1 MIISDLNIILPEI
14 ILSVYAM
21 LALVGAVYT
30 AKDALSEEIQ
40 NATIANRMDVNQH
53 SVVANSSLAV

>member
-21 LALVGAVYT
+21 LALVGAVYA
-30 AKDALSEEIQ
+30 AKDEL
-40 NATIANRMDVNQH
+40 ATT
-53 SVVANSSLAV
+53 LCC